1 MSLPIPLTNGL
12 SMLFMQLGARNVQFN
27 FTDAQKKVL
36 QHPYAQLFLMTA
48 MFYAPTRNI
57 YLSVGLVLGYY
68 LLTKI
73 LLNEVHP
80 MNVYS
85 KKWLV
90 EEGFV
95 SNDIVE
101 EIKKNYITNLKA
113 LG

>member
-1 MSLPIPLTNGL
+1 MLDIALTNGL

-57 YLSVGLVLGYY
+57 TLSVTLVLFYY
-68 LLTKI
+68 VVTKI
-73 LLNEVHP
+73 LLNEIHP
-80 MNVYS
+80 FNVYS
-85 KKWLV
+85 KRWLLR
-90 EEGFV
+90 EGFV

-101 EIKKNYITNLKA
+101 KIKKNYLSNLTS
-113 LG
+113 LN